1 MVSVVNVVNVA
12 NMANVAGTAQFAN
25 TPFGAVAGTVTT
37 ARTVVVDVICTRLVT

>member
-12 NMANVAGTAQFAN
+12 NMANVAGTARFAS
-25 TPFGAVAGTVTT
+25 TPFGAVAGTVTA